1 MSGTTNVIGTG
12 PGAWFDHL
20 GSSIAGMRHA
30 YMAALRKQRTR
41 TLVLTVIIVVGLVYP
56 VLNQYFLEG
65 FSRNVFPL
73 PLPDA
78 TVMTFMTI
86 FGIMAVGL
94 NIVVGFAGLLDL
106 GYVAFYAIGAY
117 MAAFL
122 SSPHWHALGLNL
134 TFLGNVPPGAQG
146 IHLPFWIIVP
156 IAILVVATFGALL
169 GAPTLRLRGDYLAI
183 VTLGFGEIVPLVF
196 KNLSSLTLDFSLG
209 PINVALNNVN
219 LTGGVQGIN
228 PIDPP
233 FLPFLN
239 ILFDSRSGPL
249 AVYLGILLLAVTV
262 LIARNLEHSRI
273 GRAWM
278 AIREDET
285 AAEMMGVNTVRTKLL
300 AFALGASAAG
310 IAGAFQAAY
319 LGATTSDFFE
329 FSTSILVLI
338 MIILGGIG
346 NIWGV
351 IVGAIMLVY
360 VNATLL
366 PYLGQRVQESAP
378 WLPNPAQYNFLLYG
392 IILLV
397 MMRFRPQGFL
407 PNRQR
412 VAELNVVA
420 VEEAEAEM
428 VEAAAEA
435 ESETE
440 TVHELEPPLDL
451 DNVSVA
457 PPGQDATGPDARA
470 PEVPGEGRDL

>member
-1 MSGTTNVIGTG
+1 MSTATKAIGTG
-12 PGAWFDHL
+12 PGAWFAHIGDSL
-20 GSSIAGMRHA
+20 VGMQHGYRT
-30 YMAALRKQRTR
+30 ALREHRGRTII
-41 TLVLTVIIVVGLVYP
+41 LTVIILLGLAYP
-56 VLNQYFLEG
+56 VLNKYFLAG
-65 FSRNVFPL
+65 FSRNVIPL
-73 PLPDA
+73 PLPDD

-86 FGIMAVGL
+86 FAIMAVGL

-117 MAAFL
+117 VAAFL
-122 SSPHWHALGLNL
+122 ASPHWAALGINL
-134 TFLGNVPPGAQG
+134 TFLGNVGPGAQG
-146 IHLPFWIIVP
+146 VHLPFWIVLP
-156 IAILVVATFGALL
+156 IAVIVVATFGALL

-196 KNLSSLTLDFSLG
+196 KNLSSITIVFNLG
-209 PINVALNNVN
+209 PINIAIQNVN

-233 FLPFLN
+233 YLPFFN

-249 AVYLGILLLAVTV
+249 AVYLGIFLLAIAVV
-262 LIARNLEHSRI
+262 VARNLQFSRI

-300 AFALGASAAG
+300 AFALGASFAG
-310 IAGAFQAAY
+310 IAGAFQASY
-319 LGATTSDFFE
+319 LGATTSDFFA
-329 FSTSILVLI
+329 FATSILVLI

-351 IVGAIMLVY
+351 ILGAITLTY

-366 PYLGQRVQESAP
+366 PYLGQRVQESGLP
-378 WLPNPAQYNFLLYG
+378 LPNPAQYNFLFYG
-392 IILLV
+392 VTLLL

-407 PNRQR
+407 PDRQR
-412 VAELNVVA
+412 EAELSVA
-420 VEEAEAEM
+420 GLAEAEIAM
-428 VEAAAEA
+428 GVPVE
-435 ESETE
+435 
-440 TVHELEPPLDL
+440 L

-457 PPGQDATGPDARA
+457 PHGQEETGPDARSVETPNEA
-470 PEVPGEGRDL
+470 RDL

>member
-1 MSGTTNVIGTG
+1 MSTSTKAIGTG
-12 PGAWFDHL
+12 PGAWFGHIGD
-20 GSSIAGMRHA
+20 SMRGMERG
-30 YMAALRKQRTR
+30 YRAALRRRRGRTI
-41 TLVLTVIIVVGLVYP
+41 TLSAIILLGLAYP
-56 VLNQYFLEG
+56 LIHQYFLAA

-73 PLPDA
+73 PLPDD

-86 FGIMAVGL
+86 FAIMSVGL

-117 MAAFL
+117 VAAFVA
-122 SSPHWHALGLNL
+122 SPHWYALGLNF
-134 TFLGNVPPGAQG
+134 TFLGNVGPAAQG
-146 IHLPFWIIVP
+146 IHLPFWIVVPLAIV
-156 IAILVVATFGALL
+156 VVATFGALL

-196 KNLSSLTLDFSLG
+196 KNLSSLTINFNLG
-209 PINVALNNVN
+209 PINIALNNVN

-249 AVYLGILLLAVTV
+249 AVYLGVFMLALCV
-262 LIARNLEHSRI
+262 LVARNLQYSRI

-285 AAEMMGVNTVRTKLL
+285 AAAMMGVNTVRTKLL
-300 AFALGASAAG
+300 AFALGASFAG
-310 IAGAFQAAY
+310 VAGAFQAAY
-319 LGATTSDFFE
+319 LGATTSDFFD
-329 FSTSILVLI
+329 FSISILVVI

-351 IVGAIMLVY
+351 IAGALTLVY

-366 PYLGQRVQESAP
+366 PYLGQRVQDSALP
-378 WLPNPAQYNFLLYG
+378 LPNPAQYNFLLYG
-392 IILLV
+392 VILLV

-407 PNRQR
+407 PDRQR
-412 VAELNVVA
+412 EAELSVA
-420 VEEAEAEM
+420 GLV
-428 VEAAAEA
+428 AAESA
-435 ESETE
+435 MGAS
-440 TVHELEPPLDL
+440 VDL

-457 PPGQDATGPDARA
+457 PRGQDETGPDAQRA
-470 PEVPGEGRDL
+470 EVPDEVHKL

>member
-1 MSGTTNVIGTG
+1 MSTTTKAIGTG
-12 PGAWFDHL
+12 AGAWFGHIGDSL
-20 GSSIAGMRHA
+20 VAMERGYRKAFRVRR
-30 YMAALRKQRTR
+30 LRTI
-41 TLVLTVIIVVGLVYP
+41 VLTAIIVLGLAYP
-56 VLNQYFLEG
+56 LINKYFLAD
-65 FSRNVFPL
+65 FSRNVIPL
-73 PLPDA
+73 PLPDD

-86 FGIMAVGL
+86 FAIMAVGL

-117 MAAFL
+117 VAAFL
-122 SSPHWHALGLNL
+122 SSPHWAALGLNL
-134 TFLGNVPPGAQG
+134 TFLGHVGPGAQG
-146 IHLPFWIIVP
+146 IHIPFWIIIP

-196 KNLSSLTLDFSLG
+196 KNLSSITIVFTLG
-209 PINVALNNVN
+209 PINIAIQNVN

-233 FLPFLN
+233 FLPFFN
-239 ILFDSRSGPL
+239 ILFDSQSGPL
-249 AVYLGILLLAVTV
+249 AVYLGVFLLLVAVV
-262 LIARNLEHSRI
+262 VARNLQFSRI
-273 GRAWM
+273 GRSWM

-300 AFALGASAAG
+300 AFALGASFAG
-310 IAGAFQAAY
+310 VAGAFQASY
-319 LGATTSDFFE
+319 LGATTSDFFA

-351 IVGAIMLVY
+351 ILGAITLTY

-366 PYLGQRVQESAP
+366 PYLGQQVQNNGLP
-378 WLPNPAQYNFLLYG
+378 LPNPAQYNFLFYG
-392 IILLV
+392 VTLLL

-407 PNRQR
+407 PDRQR
-412 VAELNVVA
+412 EAELSVGGL
-420 VEEAEAEM
+420 AEAETAM
-428 VEAAAEA
+428 GMPV
-435 ESETE
+435 
-440 TVHELEPPLDL
+440 DL

-457 PPGQDATGPDARA
+457 PHGQEETGPDARSVETPDEA
-470 PEVPGEGRDL
+470 QDL

>member
-1 MSGTTNVIGTG
+1 MIIAIG
-12 PGAWFDHL
+12 L
-20 GSSIAGMRHA
+20 
-30 YMAALRKQRTR
+30 L
-41 TLVLTVIIVVGLVYP
+41 YP
-56 VLNQYFLEG
+56 LMEQYFLAG

-73 PLPDA
+73 PLPDD

-86 FGIMAVGL
+86 FAIMAVGL

-117 MAAFL
+117 TAAFL
-122 SSPHWHALGLNL
+122 ASPHWAALGLNL
-134 TFLGNVPPGAQG
+134 TFLGHVGPGAQG
-146 IHLPFWIIVP
+146 IHIPFWFILV
-156 IAILVVATFGALL
+156 IAVIVVATFGALL

-196 KNLSSLTLDFSLG
+196 KNLSSLTLSINLG
-209 PINVALNNVN
+209 PINIVLNNVN

-233 FLPFLN
+233 YLP
-239 ILFDSRSGPL
+239 IFDVVFNSASGPL
-249 AVYLGILLLAVTV
+249 AVYLGVILLAVTV
-262 LIARNLEHSRI
+262 VVARNLQYSRI

-285 AAEMMGVNTVRTKLL
+285 AAAMMGVNTVRTKLL
-300 AFALGASAAG
+300 AFALGASFAG
-310 IAGAFQAAY
+310 IAGAFQASY
-319 LGATTSDFFE
+319 LGATTSDFFN

-351 IVGAIMLVY
+351 IVGAITLTY

-366 PYLGQRVQESAP
+366 PYLGQRVQDSALP
-378 WLPNPAQYNFLLYG
+378 IPNPAQYNFLVYG

-407 PNRQR
+407 PDRQR
-412 VAELNVVA
+412 EAELSVA
-420 VEEAEAEM
+420 GLAEADSAM
-428 VEAAAEA
+428 GVP
-435 ESETE
+435 
-440 TVHELEPPLDL
+440 LEI

-457 PPGQDATGPDARA
+457 PRGQEETGPDARRA
-470 PEVPGEGRDL
+470 ETPGEARDL

>member
-1 MSGTTNVIGTG
+1 MSAKVDAIGTG
-12 PGAWFDHL
+12 PGAWFAHI
-20 GSSIAGMRHA
+20 GTAFAGMQRA
-30 YMAALRKQRTR
+30 YAADLRQHRIRTV
-41 TLVLTVIIVVGLVYP
+41 VLTVIVVVGILFP
-56 VLNQYFLEG
+56 LIDEYFLEG

-73 PLPDA
+73 PFPDA
-78 TVMTFMTI
+78 TVMTFMMI

-117 MAAFL
+117 VAAFL
-122 SSPHWHALGLNL
+122 SSPHWAGLGLNL
-134 TFLGNVPPGAQG
+134 VFLGNVGPTAQG

-156 IAILVVATFGALL
+156 IAIIVVATFGALL

-196 KNLSSLTLDFSLG
+196 KNLSSLTLQFAIG
-209 PINVALNNVN
+209 PISVNLQNVN

-233 FLPFLN
+233 FLPILN

-249 AVYLGILLLAVTV
+249 AVYLGIFLLAITV

-338 MIILGGIG
+338 MVILGGIG

-351 IVGAIMLVY
+351 IVGAITLVY

-366 PYLGQRVQESAP
+366 PYLGQRVQDSAP
-378 WLPNPAQYNFLLYG
+378 FLPNPAQYNFLLYG

-412 VAELNVVA
+412 VAELVVVA
-420 VEEAEAEM
+420 PEQAEAEM
-428 VEAAAEA
+428 VEVAMEA
-435 ESETE
+435 ESEMDAPP
-440 TVHELEPPLDL
+440 ELPVAIEL
-451 DNVSVA
+451 DNVSLA

-470 PEVPGEGRDL
+470 PEVPGEARDE

>member
-1 MSGTTNVIGTG
+1 MSTSTKAVGTG
-12 PGAWFDHL
+12 AGAWFGHIGESL
-20 GSSIAGMRHA
+20 VAMQRGYRKAFRKRRGRTIA
-30 YMAALRKQRTR
+30 
-41 TLVLTVIIVVGLVYP
+41 LTVIIAVGLLYP
-56 VLNQYFLEG
+56 IIDQYFLAG

-73 PLPDA
+73 PLPDD

-86 FGIMAVGL
+86 FAIMAVGL

-117 MAAFL
+117 TAAFL
-122 SSPHWHALGLNL
+122 ASPHWAALGLNL
-134 TFLGNVPPGAQG
+134 TFLGHVGPGAQG
-146 IHLPFWIIVP
+146 IHIPFWFILV
-156 IAILVVATFGALL
+156 IAVIVVATFGALL

-196 KNLSSLTLDFSLG
+196 KNLSSLTLSINIG
-209 PINVALNNVN
+209 PINIVLENVN

-233 FLPFLN
+233 YLP
-239 ILFDSRSGPL
+239 IFDIVFNSASGPL
-249 AVYLGILLLAVTV
+249 AVYLGVFLLAVTV
-262 LIARNLEHSRI
+262 VVARNLQFSRI

-285 AAEMMGVNTVRTKLL
+285 AAAMMGVNTVRTKLL
-300 AFALGASAAG
+300 AFALGASFAG
-310 IAGAFQAAY
+310 IAGAFQASY

-351 IVGAIMLVY
+351 IVGAITLTY

-366 PYLGQRVQESAP
+366 PYLGQRVQDSALP
-378 WLPNPAQYNFLLYG
+378 LPNPAQYNFLVYG

-407 PNRQR
+407 PDRQR
-412 VAELNVVA
+412 EAELSVA
-420 VEEAEAEM
+420 GLAEADTAM
-428 VEAAAEA
+428 GVPVE
-435 ESETE
+435 
-440 TVHELEPPLDL
+440 L

-457 PPGQDATGPDARA
+457 PRGQEETGPDSRRA
-470 PEVPGEGRDL
+470 ETPGEARDL

>member
-1 MSGTTNVIGTG
+1 MSTTTKVIGTG
-12 PGAWFDHL
+12 AGAWFGHIGDSL
-20 GSSIAGMRHA
+20 VAMERGYRKAFRVRR
-30 YMAALRKQRTR
+30 LRTI
-41 TLVLTVIIVVGLVYP
+41 VLTAIIVLGLAYP
-56 VLNQYFLEG
+56 LINKYFLAD
-65 FSRNVFPL
+65 FSRNVIPL
-73 PLPDA
+73 PLPDD

-86 FGIMAVGL
+86 FAIMAVGL

-117 MAAFL
+117 VAAFL
-122 SSPHWHALGLNL
+122 SSPHWAALGLNL
-134 TFLGNVPPGAQG
+134 TFLGHVGPGAQG
-146 IHLPFWIIVP
+146 IHIPFWIIIP

-196 KNLSSLTLDFSLG
+196 KNLSSITIVFTLG
-209 PINVALNNVN
+209 PINIAIQNVN

-233 FLPFLN
+233 FLPFFN
-239 ILFDSRSGPL
+239 ILFDSQSGPL
-249 AVYLGILLLAVTV
+249 AVYLGVFLLLVAVV
-262 LIARNLEHSRI
+262 VARNLQFSRI
-273 GRAWM
+273 GRSWM

-300 AFALGASAAG
+300 AFALGASFAG
-310 IAGAFQAAY
+310 VAGAFQASY
-319 LGATTSDFFE
+319 LGATTSDFFA

-351 IVGAIMLVY
+351 ILGAITLTY

-366 PYLGQRVQESAP
+366 PYLGQQVQNNGLP
-378 WLPNPAQYNFLLYG
+378 LPNPAQYNFLFYG
-392 IILLV
+392 VTLLL

-407 PNRQR
+407 PDRQR
-412 VAELNVVA
+412 EAELSVGGL
-420 VEEAEAEM
+420 AEAETAM
-428 VEAAAEA
+428 GMPV
-435 ESETE
+435 
-440 TVHELEPPLDL
+440 DL

-457 PPGQDATGPDARA
+457 PHGQEETGPDARSVETPDEA
-470 PEVPGEGRDL
+470 QDL

>member
-1 MSGTTNVIGTG
+1 MSTTTKPIGTG
-12 PGAWFDHL
+12 AGAWFGHIGDSL
-20 GSSIAGMRHA
+20 VAMERGYRKAFRVRR
-30 YMAALRKQRTR
+30 LRTII
-41 TLVLTVIIVVGLVYP
+41 LTAIIVVGLAYP
-56 VLNQYFLEG
+56 LINKYFLAD
-65 FSRNVFPL
+65 FSRNVIPL
-73 PLPDA
+73 PLPDD

-86 FGIMAVGL
+86 FAIMAVGL

-117 MAAFL
+117 VAAFL
-122 SSPHWHALGLNL
+122 SSPHWAALGLNL
-134 TFLGNVPPGAQG
+134 TFLGHVGPGAQG
-146 IHLPFWIIVP
+146 IHIPFWIIIP

-196 KNLSSLTLDFSLG
+196 KNLSSITITFNLG
-209 PINVALNNVN
+209 PINIAIQNVN

-233 FLPFLN
+233 FLPFFN
-239 ILFDSRSGPL
+239 ILFDSQSGPL
-249 AVYLGILLLAVTV
+249 AVYLGIFLLLVAVV
-262 LIARNLEHSRI
+262 VARNLQFSRI
-273 GRAWM
+273 GRSWM

-300 AFALGASAAG
+300 AFALGASFAG
-310 IAGAFQAAY
+310 VAGAFQASY
-319 LGATTSDFFE
+319 LGATTSDFFA

-351 IVGAIMLVY
+351 ILGAITLTY

-366 PYLGQRVQESAP
+366 PYLGQQVQNNGLP
-378 WLPNPAQYNFLLYG
+378 LPNPAQYNFLFYG
-392 IILLV
+392 VTLLL

-407 PNRQR
+407 PDRQR
-412 VAELNVVA
+412 EAELSVGGL
-420 VEEAEAEM
+420 AEAETAM
-428 VEAAAEA
+428 GMAVE
-435 ESETE
+435 
-440 TVHELEPPLDL
+440 L

-457 PPGQDATGPDARA
+457 PPGQEETGPDARSVETPNEA
-470 PEVPGEGRDL
+470 KDL